1 MGGIFMENCPNCQNQ
16 VCVNPSFTQTLNFL
30 DLVTESNSFEMET
43 NEEFLLMEF
52 ILSEDFINR
61 HKKPRRIPSKIPRKL
76 PRDISN
82 NLFARLTE
90 DNFAEYCGVISVTCK
105 NTPMVFEY
113 ADAGIDLEYL
123 DN

>member
-1 MGGIFMENCPNCQNQ
+1 MENCPNCQNQ
-16 VCVNPSFTQTLNFL
+16 VCVNPSFTQTL
-30 DLVTESNSFEMET
+30 
-43 NEEFLLMEF
+43 EF

>member
-1 MGGIFMENCPNCQNQ
+1 MENCPNCQNQ

-105 NTPMVFEY
+105 NTPLVFEY

>member
-1 MGGIFMENCPNCQNQ
+1 MENCPNCQNQ

-43 NEEFLLMEF
+43 NEEF
-52 ILSEDFINR
+52 INR

-82 NLFARLTE
+82 SLFARLTE

-105 NTPMVFEY
+105 NTPLVFEY
-113 ADAGIDLEYL
+113 TDAGIDLEYL